1 MANMTPGTDEATVH
15 LVTGTKGVAHITSA
29 DDGAMHA
36 ATIGTMSAMG
46 QEASMQYTRGLLLLQ
61 APDGTYPSITIANRT
76 VTLSAGA
83 VMLDGRYIRWD
94 TPLSWDI
101 PYPPSGTY
109 TLYYAI
115 AIKYDRDA
123 SGIESAAITMIPA
136 EYDDVAHSVKWGEA
150 LPGYDNRITTAS
162 TTSTVRMIG
171 TVQGYSSYVQGV
183 MMARRMWPLD
193 MTQGM
198 LVTDSL
204 TADEINAIPGYV
216 GQRLLNLNE
225 GIPKEYVCYQAA
237 NYGNAAKWVKRA
249 STWTKSEIMAQLET
263 SIDYPS
269 EWSLSIDAAQIVGKR
284 LFLDITLTALSIPS
298 VDTCGLLNIDTY
310 GELVAYDDTAYAPM
324 FIANPG
330 TVPSD
335 AQIINSIDS
344 SLCTWSLAL
353 TDGPSAT
360 AYKRSLKLVPTRVR
374 TASSSSVAPLGEGAV
389 LHGQISWPLTKL
401 IVMD

>member
-61 APDGTYPSITIANRT
+61 SPDGTYPSITVTNRT
-76 VTLSAGA
+76 VTLSSGA

-101 PYPPSGTY
+101 PYPPSGTD

-136 EYDDVAHSVKWGEA
+136 ENGGLVGVKWGEA
-150 LPGYDNRITTAS
+150 LPGYDNRITTTS
-162 TTSTVRMIG
+162 TTSTVRMLG
-171 TVQGYSSYVQGV
+171 TVQGYSSYVQGA

-198 LVTDSL
+198 LMTDSL

-225 GIPKEYVCYQAA
+225 GTPSEYVCMRAGSYSNPA
-237 NYGNAAKWVKRA
+237 NWVKRGA
-249 STWTKSEIMAQLET
+249 QWSANEIKALMTE
-263 SIDYPS
+263 SIQYPS
-269 EWSLSIDAAQIVGKR
+269 EWSVTIDDAQIAGHRVFIDLTMTTLLPVSNGSR
-284 LFLDITLTALSIPS
+284 LYTMS
-298 VDTCGLLNIDTY
+298 NY
-310 GELVAYDDTAYAPM
+310 GSLRPEVPAYAPAW
-324 FIANPG
+324 IETVG
-330 TVPSD
+330 TVPD
-335 AQIINSIDS
+335 DGVVKSIDPTIS
-344 SLCTWSLAL
+344 SWAVTIENTGSYPDGVELSLTK
-353 TDGPSAT
+353 TDLKSNTSAT
-360 AYKRSLKLVPTRVR
+360 V
-374 TASSSSVAPLGEGAV
+374 SSLGEGAV
-389 LHGQISWPLTKL
+389 LHAQLSWHIPEGY
-401 IVMD
+401 IPD

>member
-1 MANMTPGTDEATVH
+1 MPNMTPGTDEATVH
-15 LVTGTKGVAHITSA
+15 LVTGTAGTAHITSA

-46 QEASMQYTRGLLLLQ
+46 PEASMQYTRGLLLLQ
-61 APDGTYPSITIANRT
+61 APDGTYPSITITNRT

-123 SGIESAAITMIPA
+123 SGIESAAITMVQA
-136 EYDDVAHSVKWGEA
+136 EDGGLVGIKWGDA
-150 LPGYDNRITTAS
+150 LPGYDNCITTAS
-162 TTSTVRMIG
+162 TTSTIRMIG
-171 TVQGYSSYVQGV
+171 TVQGYSSYVQGF

-198 LVTDSL
+198 LMTDSL

-249 STWTKSEIMAQLET
+249 STWTKSEIMARLET

-284 LFLDITLTALSIPS
+284 LFLDITLTTLDIPS

-324 FIANPG
+324 FITNPG

-374 TASSSSVAPLGEGAV
+374 TASSSSVAPLGKGAV
-389 LHGQISWPLTKL
+389 LHGQISWPLTKF

>member
-61 APDGTYPSITIANRT
+61 APDGTYPSITITNRT

-162 TTSTVRMIG
+162 TTSTVRLLG
-171 TVQGYSSYVQGV
+171 TVQGYSSYVQGY

-193 MTQGM
+193 MMQGLLM
-198 LVTDSL
+198 TDSL
-204 TADEINAIPGYV
+204 TTDEINAIPGYI
-216 GQRLLNLNE
+216 GQRLINITE
-225 GIPKEYVCYQAA
+225 YGPKEYVCYQAA
-237 NYGNAAKWVKRA
+237 SYGNAAKWVKRA
-249 STWTKSEIMAQLET
+249 STWTKSEIMAQLEI

-284 LFLDITLTALSIPS
+284 LYLDLTLTALDIPS
-298 VDTCGLLNIDTY
+298 VDTCGLIDIDTY
-310 GELVAYDDTAYAPM
+310 GDLVAYDDTAYAPM
-324 FIANPG
+324 FIAEAG

-335 AQIINSIDS
+335 AQIITSIDP

-360 AYKRSLKLVPTRVR
+360 AYKRSLKLVPTRMR
-374 TASSSSVAPLGEGAV
+374 TAPSSSVAPLGKDAV
-389 LHGQISWPLTKL
+389 LHGQISWPLAKL
-401 IVMD
+401 TVMD